1 MGSGRL
7 SAWRRL
13 SRLQDGLK
21 QVGTMPLK
29 HQWTSE
35 RIINARCALIS
46 LIAMIMAAWFIG
58 GIALHPDGVQR
69 CDQNIDYYYAY
80 HPFGY
85 CGKQGQSH
93 TEAEFRQ
100 FEIWRTVLFCL
111 WPLGLAAIAIL
122 GRGLSKKVT

>member
-1 MGSGRL
+1 MSF
-7 SAWRRL
+7 
-13 SRLQDGLK
+13 
-21 QVGTMPLK
+21 K

-35 RIINARCALIS
+35 RAIKTRGTLIS

-69 CDQNIDYYYAY
+69 CDNNIDYQYAH

-93 TEAEFRQ
+93 TEVEFRQ

-111 WPLGLAAIAIL
+111 WPSGIAAIAIL
-122 GRGLSKKVT
+122 GRGLSKKET